1 MISMTSKKQE
11 KSMILFVGETEK
23 FLGSWTW
30 QEHTQWTVWNLQL
43 SAYSYHKCVICVYDW
58 AP

>member
-1 MISMTSKKQE
+1 MASKKQE
-11 KSMILFVGETEK
+11 ESIILLVGESEK

-43 SAYSYHKCVICVYDW
+43 SAYSYYKCVMYV
-58 AP
+58 